1 MGKKYRNR
9 QISPER
15 VVAPGVTE
23 AEYVREEVVAE
34 EVAVPQLDFD
44 AWYALRKPRIPKH
57 HHKEILKAD
66 FKARG
71 LGQQASMQDFDG
83 ALEKYG
89 VKLS

>member
-1 MGKKYRNR
+1 MGKKNRNK
-9 QISPER
+9 QISPESEAAPS
-15 VVAPGVTE
+15 VA
-23 AEYVREEVVAE
+23 EEIQAKE

-44 AWYALRKPRIPKH
+44 AWYALRKLRIPKH

-71 LGQQASMQDFDG
+71 LGQQESMQDFDA

-89 VKLS
+89 VKLG